1 MTYEEIEKIYEDLE
15 NRGCNVYN
23 KGKMYNVLSD
33 MSGEDLDKLMVMFE
47 EHGTM
52 LLYSST
58 EDSFVVFIP

>member
-1 MTYEEIEKIYEDLE
+1 MTQDKREEIYEYLE

-23 KGKMYNVLSD
+23 KGKMYNVLSN

-47 EHGTM
+47 EHGNM

-58 EDSFVVFIP
+58 EDSYVVFIP